1 MKTLF
6 KNYLLEKAPF
16 TLTEIQTLLNAAT
29 LVHYNNCE
37 IIFAQNS
44 YFNYNAFVC
53 SGLVATTALYNSQN
67 YTVGF
72 APEQHWL
79 GDRQSLLTGT
89 PMHYTA
95 TALEDTTLL
104 LLPEDTFEQLR
115 VTIPLFNDLMFTLIQ
130 TNLLQAQQRIQNNA
144 ILSDAERYATFCA
157 EKPGLAARVPLLLL
171 ASYLKMKP
179 ETLTALQQ
187 TPHGIRP
194 LNSVQQRASA

>member
-1 MKTLF
+1 MKTFF

-16 TLTEIQTLLNAAT
+16 TLTEIETLLTAAT
-29 LVHYNNCE
+29 LVHYNNGE
-37 IIFAQNS
+37 VIFAQNS

-53 SGLVATTALYNSQN
+53 SGLVATTALYNGQN
-67 YTVGF
+67 YAVGF

-115 VTIPLFNDLMFTLIQ
+115 VTIPLFNDLMFSLIQ
-130 TNLLQAQQRIQNNA
+130 NSLLQAQQRIQNNA
-144 ILSDAERYATFCA
+144 ILSDAERYATFCT
-157 EKPGLAARVPLLLL
+157 EKPGLATRVPLHLL
-171 ASYLKMKP
+171 ASYLKMKT
-179 ETLTALQQ
+179 ETLLILQQ
-187 TPHGIRP
+187 NAHGARQ
-194 LNSVQQRASA
+194 LNRAQQRASA

>member
-6 KNYLLEKAPF
+6 KNYLLEKASF

-29 LVHYNNCE
+29 LVHYNKGE
-37 IIFAQNS
+37 VIFAQGS

-53 SGLVATTALYNSQN
+53 NGLVATTALYNGQN

-72 APEQHWL
+72 APQKHWL
-79 GDRQSLLTGT
+79 GDRQSLLTGA
-89 PMHYTA
+89 PMQYSA
-95 TALEDTTLL
+95 TALEHTTLI

-130 TNLLQAQQRIQNNA
+130 NNIVHTQQRIYNNA
-144 ILSDAERYATFCA
+144 ILSDVERYATFCA
-157 EKPGLAARVPLLLL
+157 EKPGLAARVPLQLL

-179 ETLTALQQ
+179 ETLTAIQQ
-187 TPHGIRP
+187 QAHSTRLLKSI
-194 LNSVQQRASA
+194 QQRASA